1 MIKCIFTN
9 IKNEHQYLEQWIA
22 YHIKLGFN
30 KFILYEDEGSIS
42 HSEIIMKYKD
52 VVDIDFYDYILRKDD
67 NTFKDTKCLQHILE
81 NYNDIDWIIKLD
93 PDEYISFADKHNTI
107 DDLLYN
113 INPNVN
119 QLFLYWRLYNANGL
133 IECPSHDKY
142 SLIDT
147 YISYVPHKNLAT
159 YFDQNTSNVLYETGK
174 SLFRYSS
181 IEDRTAFNISVSLPH
196 YISDTEPT
204 KNYNPDY
211 LCINHYITKSFD
223 EYYHRLKDKGE
234 YNATNYRKLGD
245 FFVLNPDMIGKIP
258 EIESKYGIDIF
269 SFKTKLNTNSHDN

>member
-9 IKNEHQYLEQWIA
+9 IKNEHLYLEQWLN

-30 KFILYEDEGSIS
+30 KFILYEDEGSES
-42 HSEIIMKYKD
+42 HADIIAKYKD
-52 VVDIDFYDYILRKDD
+52 VTDIDFYDYVLQKDD
-67 NTFKDTKCLQHILE
+67 PTFKDTKCFQHILE

-93 PDEYISFADKHNTI
+93 PDEYISFGDGHTTI

-113 INPNVN
+113 INANIN

-133 IECPSHDKY
+133 IDCPSLGKY

-159 YFDQNTSNVLYETGK
+159 YFDANTSSIIYDTGK
-174 SLFRYSS
+174 ALFRYSS
-181 IEDRTAFNISVSLPH
+181 IKDRQAFKISESLPH
-196 YISDTEPT
+196 YISDTEAT
-204 KNYNPDY
+204 KNFDPDY

-234 YNATNYRKLGD
+234 YNVNNYRKLGD
-245 FFVLNPDMIGKIP
+245 FFVLNPDMIAKIP
-258 EIESKYGIDIF
+258 EIENKYKIDIF
-269 SFKTKLNTNSHDN
+269 SFQTKLNTATDDN